1 MPVKAGASKSYY
13 EMSDTER
20 LAYRIA
26 KNRKIEQNAASGMY
40 GLSLETIVD
49 QLDARKQRATYG
61 AVAELVGTI
70 ARAVVQGIPR
80 RPRYSWIVSATTSQ
94 DAQRGWPTRYSRNQI
109 HPDCY
114 DQACRGEENI
124 IESAGELR
132 RWLNLG
138 GSKVGSA
145 GTDGT

>member
-1 MPVKAGASKSYY
+1 MSKPYHQMTDS
-13 EMSDTER
+13 ER
-20 LAYRIA
+20 RADRIA

-70 ARAVVQGIPR
+70 AQAVVQGKLR
-80 RPRYSWIVSATTSQ
+80 SPRYSWIVAATTSQ
-94 DAQRGWPTRYSRNQI
+94 GARRGRPTGYTKNQI

-114 DQACRGEENI
+114 KQACRGEDSI
-124 IESAGELR
+124 IESARELR

-138 GSKVGSA
+138 R
-145 GTDGT
+145 